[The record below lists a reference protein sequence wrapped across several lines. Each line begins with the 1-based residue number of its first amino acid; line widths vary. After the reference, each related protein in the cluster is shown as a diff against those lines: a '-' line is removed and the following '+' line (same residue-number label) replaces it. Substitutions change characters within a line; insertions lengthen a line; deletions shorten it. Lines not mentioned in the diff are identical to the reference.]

1 MSRTWYLVWQIR
13 YSWRFNMEMSLA
25 CILLILSKSDS
36 LHMYHYLAQL
46 EMSLIV
52 SSNLSRSFRVVC
64 WRGFIFL
71 RSYTV
76 TTKQTF
82 VTSEIT
88 SVTTEQT
95 SVILPRPTGGVL
107 HSPPWWTLSFKIW
120 TKPNLL
126 GSIIV
131 LLEILKSCI
140 NPEWRIFH
148 ERNLWKCDHCLLGI

>member
-1 MSRTWYLVWQIR
+1 
-13 YSWRFNMEMSLA
+13 MEMSLA

-36 LHMYHYLAQL
+36 LHMYRYLAQL

-64 WRGFIFL
+64 LRDLIFL
-71 RSYTV
+71 RSCTV

-107 HSPPWWTLSFKIW
+107 HSPP
-120 TKPNLL
+120 
-126 GSIIV
+126 
-131 LLEILKSCI
+131 
-140 NPEWRIFH
+140 
-148 ERNLWKCDHCLLGI
+148 